1 MHPITRQEVARYRQV
16 DMLREAQRERL
27 GRELV
32 RAAKRDRIRRRIF
45 RWRRREQQPALE
57 PALER

>member
-1 MHPITRQEVARYRQV
+1 MHPITRQEMARYRQV

-27 GRELV
+27 GRELA
-32 RAAKRDRIRRRIF
+32 RAAKSGKTRRGIFRLRRRQ
-45 RWRRREQQPALE
+45 RSALR